1 MVVQLYYATLKNE
14 NIIWWLD
21 VRSRIHIRQELR
33 RVFGPQQGEKTSD
46 LYLGSRTPQKSD
58 PGGLENIQN
67 SSVKIEHW
75 NSCITMF
82 SGKF

>member
-1 MVVQLYYATLKNE
+1 M
-14 NIIWWLD
+14 
-21 VRSRIHIRQELR
+21 
-33 RVFGPQQGEKTSD
+33 VFGPQQGEKTSD

-75 NSCITMF
+75 NFSSTEQRTMA
-82 SGKF
+82 SGQL